1 MASLRSTGLP
11 WKTVAI
17 VRWCEKVRYWD
28 KAGTRGGLDVTRLVF
43 LPLDK
48 NKYFWILDVIRGQWD
63 AYDRERIIRLTAEA
77 DGRPVEIGIEQEPG
91 RGGGLESAQNTVRN
105 LAGFTV
111 FKDRPTGDKATRA
124 DPFVVPG

>member
-1 MASLRSTGLP
+1 
-11 WKTVAI
+11 
-17 VRWCEKVRYWD
+17 
-28 KAGTRGGLDVTRLVF
+28 LDVV
-43 LPLDK
+43 
-48 NKYFWILDVIRGQWD
+48 RGQWD

-91 RGGGLESAQNTVRN
+91 SGGLESAQNTVRN

-124 DPFVVPG
+124 DPFVVQVNGGNVRMLKGEWNRDYLNELLYWPNSKYKDQVDASSGAFLRLCQVKRRIGAL